1 MSGASVESTQPVN
14 RIRGLILDYGDVL
27 CRPPSPDKI
36 ERMAGG
42 AGLDPETFAARYY
55 RERGPYDRGDLSPA
69 DYWSRVVSDT
79 VVLGEGLLGT
89 LRQWDVEMWSD
100 VDRDMTEWLH
110 EARAAGLKTAL
121 LSNMHPDM
129 ALYARRSFDW
139 LQHLDCVILSCE
151 VRLIKPDYAIY
162 KRCLEGIELLPFEAC
177 FIDDRDANVR
187 GARDAG
193 LTALR
198 FQTVESLRNDLMG
211 IGIPV
216 LPRARS
222 NRHSSAEPE

>member
-1 MSGASVESTQPVN
+1 MATSCAAPPLQTRSSEWLEVPAWTLRHSLPGITGDGAPMTAGTPVPPPP
-14 RIRGLILDYGDVL
+14 RRGLG
-27 CRPPSPDKI
+27 P
-36 ERMAGG
+36 
-42 AGLDPETFAARYY
+42 ARQ
-55 RERGPYDRGDLSPA
+55 GHDRRFHPA
-69 DYWSRVVSDT
+69 DSCSLLGSDT

-139 LQHLDCVILSCE
+139 LQHLNCVILSCE

-177 FIDDRDANVR
+177 FIDDRDANVG
-187 GARDAG
+187 GARDVG
-193 LTALR
+193 L
-198 FQTVESLRNDLMG
+198 N
-211 IGIPV
+211 
-216 LPRARS
+216 
-222 NRHSSAEPE
+222 

>member
-1 MSGASVESTQPVN
+1 
-14 RIRGLILDYGDVL
+14 
-27 CRPPSPDKI
+27 
-36 ERMAGG
+36 
-42 AGLDPETFAARYY
+42 
-55 RERGPYDRGDLSPA
+55 
-69 DYWSRVVSDT
+69 
-79 VVLGEGLLGT
+79 
-89 LRQWDVEMWSD
+89 
-100 VDRDMTEWLH
+100 
-110 EARAAGLKTAL
+110 
-121 LSNMHPDM
+121 
-129 ALYARRSFDW
+129 
-139 LQHLDCVILSCE
+139 LQHLNCVILSCE

-187 GARDAG
+187 AARDAG

-222 NRHSSAEPE
+222 NRHTSAEPE